1 MILLHTAQKL
11 DALQRYEPI
20 RRLQRRANPRKQQ
33 REELELLLLRH
44 NDERALD
51 LSEIQ
56 NLARG
61 VRPGPGSNEEPRDGG
76 GELGLRQHH
85 GVEEL
90 GDGVERGEDD
100 RRAEEPQNRVEQPR
114 RERPDEVPRAELQ
127 EKVQLAVVGEHA
139 ALCAVGAR

>member
-61 VRPGPGSNEEPRDGG
+61 FVSPTSRVHVRRCAGGAAAQVLRAAVFADSRGAAVDESVRIAAVHPVFEPCG
-76 GELGLRQHH
+76 
-85 GVEEL
+85 
-90 GDGVERGEDD
+90 
-100 RRAEEPQNRVEQPR
+100 AESSVYFIE
-114 RERPDEVPRAELQ
+114 
-127 EKVQLAVVGEHA
+127 
-139 ALCAVGAR
+139 